1 MYQFTR
7 SVLISPLLLQTS
19 FFLPLLGVLHK
30 SKRNMIL
37 KAGSF
42 YIPKKNA
49 LKPQGE
55 DAHFICPQQQAFGVA
70 DGVGGWVKQGV
81 DSGEYARELMK
92 NSTIALQ
99 AEPEDAVDLERVLRV
114 ACSNTNAIGSST
126 ACIMQLFNECLHA
139 VNVGDSGFLVIRDGK
154 IFYSSPIQQHKFNC
168 PYQLGNNP
176 KCDQPNSAMVSD
188 YTCFPASFC
197 AIFENFHIDYF
208 LSWICQVLK
217 VPIKLGDVIVAG
229 TDGLFDNFGS
239 TVGSMDAHHSS
250 LQRDCLSPFS
260 EASKMAGFNYLGG
273 KKDDI
278 TVVVAYVVPSE

>member
-7 SVLISPLLLQTS
+7 GYWRKDVYTDDDSERSEIRSSKVPRLSGFKSVAEAQT
-19 FFLPLLGVLHK
+19 PNGGVLHK

-176 KCDQPNSAMVSD
+176 KCDQPNSAMV
-188 YTCFPASFC
+188 
-197 AIFENFHIDYF
+197 
-208 LSWICQVLK
+208 LK

-229 TDGLFDNFGS
+229 TDGLFDNLYKHEIVEDVIQGTRFMGVDPQLVPWMH
-239 TVGSMDAHHSS
+239 TTHHSNVIVCLPS
-250 LQRDCLSPFS
+250 RRHQRWLDSIIL
-260 EASKMAGFNYLGG
+260 EEKKM
-273 KKDDI
+273 I
-278 TVVVAYVVPSE
+278 